1 MIIKPDVNQSANK
14 CIVVVV
20 VIVILVVIC
29 DFVGCWTKVI
39 SSEQER
45 LSLQQ
50 LSSAKRNRNTTK
62 SIFPKIDTAFAMH
75 RLNYR

>member
-29 DFVGCWTKVI
+29 DFVGCWTKVN

-50 LSSAKRNRNTTK
+50 LFSAKRNGNTTK
-62 SIFPKIDTAFAMH
+62 SIFQKIDTAFAMH